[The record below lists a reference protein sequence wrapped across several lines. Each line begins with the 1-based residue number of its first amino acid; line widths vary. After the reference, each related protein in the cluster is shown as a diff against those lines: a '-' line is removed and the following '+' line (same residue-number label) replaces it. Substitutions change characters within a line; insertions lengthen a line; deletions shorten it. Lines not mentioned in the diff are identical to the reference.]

1 MLHRLTTVDEVE
13 ALVGRP
19 PSAVM
24 LKQVGALDAGCRT
37 VLAHSPIAAFGYRD
51 TGGTSRTT
59 FVGGVTGFARV
70 HSPTR
75 ISFALPGA
83 EAAPGPA
90 SMFFLLPGVGEV
102 LRVNGTVT
110 SHRGARTTVAIRQAY
125 VHCAQAI
132 LRSGL
137 WQPPT
142 ATAPAP
148 EIAAGE
154 PLGAPGVAEF
164 LAAAPFLALSSWDNE
179 GGSDTSPRGD
189 RGTVVRVLDG
199 RTLVLADRRGNKRAD
214 TLHNLLQDERLAFAA
229 LVPGRSGVLHVR
241 GRGGITDDPALLR
254 TLALRGLAPHAAL
267 VIDVEH
273 AEVTG
278 NDAVARARLWHPG
291 AHLDRRAAPDLTM
304 IALEH
309 LAVSSADAPGGPP
322 AVLIRII
329 GAIPGLSRLLRVVMR
344 RAYRSGLRKEGYA
357 DLADERRADGG
368 RAGSPLRE
376 VRIVEIR
383 RETPTTVTLVLEDA
397 AGRPGGFAF
406 RPGQYFTLVVDVDGR
421 PVRRAY
427 SASSAPGM
435 TRLEVTV
442 KQVEGG
448 RLSSHVH
455 RVLRVGDRLALH
467 GPSGTFHTEAE
478 PPAEMLLVAAGSGV
492 TPMMSM
498 IRTRLA
504 DRAGRDR
511 VALLYSSRDADEVI
525 FAADLDRLAAEHPD
539 RLSVTHVLTGR
550 DGRLDTGR
558 LVDWFTGRSPAADA
572 HYYVCGPEALMG
584 TVRNVLAGLD
594 VPDARVHHE
603 TYASGAGTTIA
614 TTTPQPMTVEAAGQ
628 PVGTGTVEPGQSL
641 LDAGLAAGIDLP
653 FSCTVGT
660 CGECV
665 VRLRRGDVVLS
676 EPNCLTPQQ
685 RAAGYTLT
693 CLGQPLSEVTID
705 LAKLWPSANAL
716 SPS

>member
-1 MLHRLTTVDEVE
+1 MLHLLTTVDEVE

-19 PSAVM
+19 PSMVM
-24 LKQVGALDAGCRT
+24 LKEVDALDAGCRS
-37 VLAHSPIAAFGYRD
+37 VLARSPVAAFGYRGTD
-51 TGGTSRTT
+51 GTSRTT
-59 FVGGVTGFARV
+59 FVGGVAGFARV

-75 ISFALPGA
+75 ISFALPEA
-83 EAAPGPA
+83 DAAPGPA

-102 LRVNGTVT
+102 LRVNGTVI
-110 SHRGARTTVAIRQAY
+110 SQQGARTTVAIRQAW
-125 VHCAQAI
+125 VHCAQAV

-137 WQPPT
+137 WQAP
-142 ATAPAP
+142 AKAAPAP
-148 EIAAGE
+148 EIAVDE
-154 PLGAPGVAEF
+154 PLGAPGVADF
-164 LAAAPFLALSSWDNE
+164 LAAAPFLALSSWDTE

-199 RTLVLADRRGNKRAD
+199 RTLVLPDRRGNKRAD

-241 GRGGITDDPALLR
+241 GRGVVTDDPALLR
-254 TLALRGLAPHAAL
+254 TLALRGLPPHAAL

-273 AEVTG
+273 AEVVG

-291 AHLDRRAAPDLTM
+291 THLDRGAAPDLTM

-309 LAVSSADAPGGPP
+309 LAANSAGVSGGPP
-322 AVLIRII
+322 AALLRVI

-357 DLADERRADGG
+357 DIADGRQTAG
-368 RAGSPLRE
+368 DRAGSPLRE
-376 VRIVEIR
+376 VRVVEMR

-427 SASSAPGM
+427 SASSAPG
-435 TRLEVTV
+435 TPRLEVTV
-442 KQVEGG
+442 KHVEGG
-448 RLSSHVH
+448 RLSGHVH
-455 RVLRVGDRLALH
+455 RVLRVGDHLGLH
-467 GPSGTFHTEAE
+467 GPSGTFHIGAE
-478 PPAEMLLVAAGSGV
+478 PPTEMLFVAAGSGV

-504 DRAGRDR
+504 DRSGRDR
-511 VALLYSSRDADEVI
+511 IALLYSSRDAGEVI

-539 RLSVTHVLTGR
+539 RLSVTPVLTSR
-550 DGRLDTGR
+550 DGRLDADR

-584 TVRNVLAGLD
+584 TVRKVLAGLG

-603 TYASGAGTTIA
+603 TYTSGAGTTIV

-628 PVGTGTVEPGQSL
+628 PVGSGTVEPGQSL

-665 VRLRRGDVVLS
+665 VRLRRGDVVVS
-676 EPNCLTPQQ
+676 GPNCLTPQQ

-693 CLGQPLSEVTID
+693 CVAQPLSEVAID
-705 LAKLWPSANAL
+705 LADQGRSTTGGRG
-716 SPS
+716 

>member
-13 ALVGRP
+13 ALVGRQ
-19 PSAVM
+19 PSMVM

-37 VLAHSPIAAFGYRD
+37 VLAHSPIAALGYRD

-59 FVGGVTGFARV
+59 FVGGVAGFARV

-75 ISFALPGA
+75 ISFALPEA
-83 EAAPGPA
+83 DAAPGPV

-102 LRVNGTVT
+102 LRVNGTVV
-110 SHRGARTTVAIRQAY
+110 SQQGARTTVAIRQAY

-142 ATAPAP
+142 QTPPAR
-148 EIAAGE
+148 EIAADE

-189 RGTVVRVLDG
+189 KRTVVRVLDG
-199 RTLVLADRRGNKRAD
+199 RTLVIPDRKGNKRAD

-241 GRGGITDDPALLR
+241 GRGVITDDPALLQ
-254 TLALRGLAPHAAL
+254 TFALRGLAPHAAL

-278 NDAVARARLWHPG
+278 SDAVARARLWRPG
-291 AHLDRRAAPDLTM
+291 AHLDRRAAPDLAI

-309 LAVSSADAPGGPP
+309 LAANSPGAPGGPP
-322 AVLIRII
+322 AVLLRVI

-344 RAYRSGLRKEGYA
+344 RAYRYGLRKEGYTDIA
-357 DLADERRADGG
+357 DGRRADGDPG
-368 RAGSPLRE
+368 VNPLRE

-383 RETPTTVTLVLEDA
+383 RETPTAVTLVLEDT
-397 AGRPGGFAF
+397 AGRPGGFEF

-421 PVRRAY
+421 LIRRAY
-427 SASSAPGM
+427 SASSAPGV

-455 RVLRVGDRLALH
+455 QRLRVGDRLALR
-467 GPSGTFHTEAE
+467 GPSGTFHAEAAPPTE
-478 PPAEMLLVAAGSGV
+478 MVLVAAGSGV

-498 IRTRLA
+498 LRTRLA
-504 DRAGRDR
+504 DRDGRDR
-511 VALLYSSRDADEVI
+511 IALLYSSRDAGEVI

-539 RLSVTHVLTGR
+539 RLSVTHVLTSR
-550 DGRLDTGR
+550 DGRLDAHR
-558 LVDWFTGRSPAADA
+558 LVNWFTGRTPAADA
-572 HYYVCGPEALMG
+572 HYYVCGPDALMG
-584 TVRNVLAGLD
+584 TVRDVLAGLG
-594 VPDARVHHE
+594 VPDGRVHYE
-603 TYASGAGTTIA
+603 TYTSGAGTTIA
-614 TTTPQPMTVEAAGQ
+614 TSTPQPMTVEAAGQ

-653 FSCTVGT
+653 YSCTVGT

-665 VRLRRGDVVLS
+665 VRLRRGEVTLS

-693 CLGQPLSEVTID
+693 CVGQPLSEVTID
-705 LAKLWPSANAL
+705 LSDQRR
-716 SPS
+716 SPTSGRG